1 MAQQLVTL
9 QIDDDLSDNPYHQIT
24 AHSNLIKYQ
33 ARKSMA
39 LPLSFSNS
47 DGLASARLTF
57 QLHYDSSLFT
67 FVSIDNPLQELNDYS
82 TSADIADADND
93 PSTDTVLNVSIGSSA
108 GSLVSGTQLG
118 TFHFEV
124 ADFSPANPD
133 PITGLRSSVMNLTAS
148 ETSEGYGFAADPI
161 TLEPILFNLDVDGD
175 GEVTALG
182 DGLMVI
188 RKLFGSAFA
197 GDALTNKAISPN
209 ATRSTQEI
217 HDYIDSGII
226 GGFLDVDRDNETTAL
241 GDGLMVIRQLFGS
254 AFSGDALTSKAISP
268 DSPYFSDGNGWINVA
283 ANIDRLIP
291 QS

>member
-1 MAQQLVTL
+1 MPRAGSESTL
-9 QIDDDLSDNPYHQIT
+9 HQR
-24 AHSNLIKYQ
+24 SN
-33 ARKSMA
+33 
-39 LPLSFSNS
+39 
-47 DGLASARLTF
+47 
-57 QLHYDSSLFT
+57 LFT
-67 FVSIDNPLQELNDYS
+67 FVSIDNPITEIIGYS
-82 TSADIADADND
+82 TSRDQDLVNADND

-124 ADFSPANPD
+124 ADLSPANPD
-133 PITGLRSSVMNLTAS
+133 PITGLSSSVMNLTAS
-148 ETSEGYGFAADPI
+148 ETAEGYGFAADPI

-188 RKLFGSAFA
+188 RKLFGPAFA

-209 ATRSTQEI
+209 ATRSTQDI
-217 HDYIDSGII
+217 HDYIENGII
-226 GGFLDVDRDNETTAL
+226 GSFLDVDLDNETTAL
-241 GDGLMVIRQLFGS
+241 GDGLMVIRHLFGA
-254 AFSGDALTSKAISP
+254 AFAGDALTSKAISP
-268 DSPYFSDGNGWINVA
+268 DSPYFSDGNGWQSVA

>member
-9 QIDDDLSDNPYHQIT
+9 QIDDDLSDNPYHQII

-33 ARKSMA
+33 ARKSLA

-133 PITGLRSSVMNLTAS
+133 PITGLRSSVMNQSRRQNHQQAS
-148 ETSEGYGFAADPI
+148 QVS
-161 TLEPILFNLDVDGD
+161 
-175 GEVTALG
+175 
-182 DGLMVI
+182 
-188 RKLFGSAFA
+188 R
-197 GDALTNKAISPN
+197 
-209 ATRSTQEI
+209 
-217 HDYIDSGII
+217 
-226 GGFLDVDRDNETTAL
+226 
-241 GDGLMVIRQLFGS
+241 
-254 AFSGDALTSKAISP
+254 
-268 DSPYFSDGNGWINVA
+268 
-283 ANIDRLIP
+283 
-291 QS
+291 